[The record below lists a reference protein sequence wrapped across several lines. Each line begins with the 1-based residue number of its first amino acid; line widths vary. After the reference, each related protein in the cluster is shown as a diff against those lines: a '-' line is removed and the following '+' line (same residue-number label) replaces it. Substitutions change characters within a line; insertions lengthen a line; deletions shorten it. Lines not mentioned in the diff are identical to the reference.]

1 MKQDKIR
8 YIVDDKAKRNEVVL
22 FVEEYEE
29 IMEDFHD
36 LAVIVERRDEPTW
49 SFEDL
54 KHKLLVSSYQR
65 RNLAHYA

>member
-8 YIVDDKAKRNEVVL
+8 YIVDDKAKRTEVVL

-29 IMEDFHD
+29 IMENFHD